1 MAVLASVAMDNARDK
16 EANKAKMT
24 KFVEE
29 AAAKGADFIL
39 FPELCLG
46 GLPENPMFVFN
57 PQDAFYQHEVAEVV
71 PEGPSTQYFIELAAK
86 HDIYIGWG
94 MTEQDPDEFD
104 IIYNALVVVG
114 PEGFVGKYRKVH
126 LPLTERIM
134 MYPGDGDYPVFDTR
148 FGRIG
153 LMVCFDK
160 AYPEVSRAL
169 ALKGAQ
175 ILLCPTAWPS
185 IEPSE
190 DDNDYK
196 AGNVFSYA
204 RALENMC
211 FFIDSCTSGP
221 YEMGHSRII
230 GPSPMQLIA
239 TTGFEEG
246 MAIAEVDVEG
256 EIFKA
261 RLASMAGSDLLK
273 DRKPATY
280 GALCMPNKRNPIS
293 GDVGQF
299 DCECGCGCG
308 D

>member
-1 MAVLASVAMDNARDK
+1 MAVLASVAMDLVRDK

-24 KFVEE
+24 RFVNE
-29 AAAKGADFIL
+29 AAAQGADFIL
-39 FPELCLG
+39 FPELALG
-46 GLPENPMFVFN
+46 GLPENPMFIFN
-57 PQDAFYQHEVAEVV
+57 PNDAFYQHEVAEVV
-71 PEGPSTQYFIELAAK
+71 PDGPSTQYFINLAK
-86 HDIYIGWG
+86 EKDIYIAWG
-94 MTEQDPDEFD
+94 MTEQDPDDFD
-104 IIYNALVVVG
+104 IIYNSLVLVG
-114 PEGFVGKYRKVH
+114 PEGCVGKYRKVH

-134 MYPGDGDYPVFDTR
+134 MYPGDGDYPVFETR
-148 FGRIG
+148 FGKVG
-153 LMVCFDK
+153 LMICFDK
-160 AYPEVSRAL
+160 AYPEVARSL
-169 ALKGAQ
+169 ALKGAE

-190 DDNDYK
+190 DDNDFK
-196 AGNVFSYA
+196 AGNVFSFA

-211 FFIDSCTSGP
+211 FFIDSCVSGQ

-230 GPSPMQLIA
+230 GPNPMQICA

-246 MAIAEVDVEG
+246 MAIADVDVHG

-280 GALCMPNKRNPIS
+280 GDLVKANKRNPIS

-299 DCECGCGCG
+299 EPTA
-308 D
+308 